1 MPKKK
6 KSWAEKLRYTKDLSR
21 VEKITEKMSK
31 RWGTGTVVIPASL
44 EVDALMKRV
53 PEGKPVTIDTRAC
66 RAQGLASMGNY

>member
-44 EVDALMKRV
+44 EVDALMRRV
-53 PEGKPVTIDTRAC
+53 PEGKPVTIDARAC
-66 RAQGLASMGNY
+66 RAQGLASMGDY